1 MNGVLGHVANR
12 PVPIAELDYAVV
24 SLAALL
30 LGIGLVM
37 VYSSSIAIAE
47 ASHYTGNQ
55 PAYFL
60 IRHSV
65 FVFVGV
71 MAGVICFQFPTR
83 LWQQAAPY
91 LFVLGVAAAVGGVD
105 SRHWQGGQRQPAL
118 ALAGIVQPAAL
129 RTDETAGGVVRR

>member
-1 MNGVLGHVANR
+1 MNSVLGHVADR
-12 PVPIAELDYAVV
+12 PAPIAELDYAVV

-37 VYSSSIAIAE
+37 VYSSSAAIAE
-47 ASHYTGNQ
+47 AGHYTGNQ

-65 FVFVGV
+65 FVFVGA
-71 MAGVICFQFPTR
+71 MAGFICFQFPMR

-91 LFVLGVAAAVGGVD
+91 LFVLGVLLLLMVLSPASARRSTAA
-105 SRHWQGGQRQPAL
+105 S
-118 ALAGIVQPAAL
+118 AGSGWGLSTCSPL
-129 RTDETAGGVVRR
+129 S